1 MNNRVEK
8 SKFDAVNME
17 PVAEFLLILVGR
29 GLHVVEQI
37 EQAGCLSGWCS
48 HGLRLVGRLFT
59 AYLFGLFFRLLVEI
73 DDEIHKE
80 LL

>member
-37 EQAGCLSGWCS
+37 EQASIESSSWP
-48 HGLRLVGRLFT
+48 FT
-59 AYLFGLFFRLLVEI
+59 V
-73 DDEIHKE
+73 
-80 LL
+80 